1 MRSCLYNLKRAHA
14 SKLIG
19 LIGTAGGLP
28 ILLAFPIGKS
38 EPATPTIKVPVN
50 PQGLLAVC
58 CHSSSRRNARAR
70 GSVSLRKLAR
80 AWDESV

>member
-19 LIGTAGGLP
+19 LIGTAGGLT

-50 PQGLLAVC
+50 PGSSQFVATLL
-58 CHSSSRRNARAR
+58 R
-70 GSVSLRKLAR
+70 GEMPGRGKAFR
-80 AWDESV
+80 CAN